1 MCVCFFFCVR
11 VCLCRVFIP
20 NYISKV
26 KVQLVNCSTKNKSSE
41 SCPVVLK
48 IRARAPPVHNSSALD
63 CREWN
68 PCELDT
74 LVPAWEQWYYILV
87 ERYLTNCNVYF
98 RIGVQI
104 TGEFVFRE
112 TGLMSLQSF
121 FLFIYFYLFLA
132 CSEFQLPQSSIC
144 FVFIKHSSSVH
155 SRIFQCTGIPAC
167 LNVKITCNVL
177 FISPMRRQFCKWEYF
192 TNFAN

>member
-1 MCVCFFFCVR
+1 M
-11 VCLCRVFIP
+11 CLCRVFIP

-112 TGLMSLQSF
+112 VGLMSLQSF
-121 FLFIYFYLFLA
+121 FFSYLFLFIYGSQWISAELYLFCLHKT
-132 CSEFQLPQSSIC
+132 Q
-144 FVFIKHSSSVH
+144 
-155 SRIFQCTGIPAC
+155 QCTFKDISAHWYSC
-167 LNVKITCNVL
+167 LSQCEDYL
-177 FISPMRRQFCKWEYF
+177 LCFIY
-192 TNFAN
+192 

>member
-1 MCVCFFFCVR
+1 MNTFYIHRYILLSDIMYSPGWSYHILKRMSVCVFLCVCAS

-26 KVQLVNCSTKNKSSE
+26 KVQLVNCSTKNKSSD

-87 ERYLTNCNVYF
+87 ERYLSNCNVYF
-98 RIGVQI
+98 RIGVQV
-104 TGEFVFRE
+104 TGECVVWAK
-112 TGLMSLQSF
+112 SD
-121 FLFIYFYLFLA
+121 
-132 CSEFQLPQSSIC
+132 
-144 FVFIKHSSSVH
+144 
-155 SRIFQCTGIPAC
+155 
-167 LNVKITCNVL
+167 
-177 FISPMRRQFCKWEYF
+177 
-192 TNFAN
+192 

>member
-1 MCVCFFFCVR
+1 MIAFYSLLYNTAHTPGFSDISCVCVF

-74 LVPAWEQWYYILV
+74 VVPAWEQWYYILV
-87 ERYLTNCNVYF
+87 ERYLTNSNVYF
-98 RIGVQI
+98 RIGVQV
-104 TGEFVFRE
+104 TGEFVF
-112 TGLMSLQSF
+112 TSKM
-121 FLFIYFYLFLA
+121 
-132 CSEFQLPQSSIC
+132 
-144 FVFIKHSSSVH
+144 
-155 SRIFQCTGIPAC
+155 
-167 LNVKITCNVL
+167 
-177 FISPMRRQFCKWEYF
+177 
-192 TNFAN
+192 